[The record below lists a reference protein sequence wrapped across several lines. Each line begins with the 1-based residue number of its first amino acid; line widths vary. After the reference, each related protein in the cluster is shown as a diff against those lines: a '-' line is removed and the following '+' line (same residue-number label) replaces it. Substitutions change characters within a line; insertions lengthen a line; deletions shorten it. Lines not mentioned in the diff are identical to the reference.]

1 VKIILLLTL
10 FNDYSIGM
18 AGGRYSV
25 FPSMAI
31 HKLWGDY
38 FDDMQSL
45 LIEYLT
51 LKPKYEM
58 LGRKIIHE
66 SYQQGVYDI
75 KKIKLNEI
83 FLND

>member
-1 VKIILLLTL
+1 MDRDTVKIILLLTL
-10 FNDYSIGM
+10 FNDHSIGM
-18 AGGRYSV
+18 AGGRYSI
-25 FPSMAI
+25 FPSMAIMAI

-66 SYQQGVYDI
+66 SYQ
-75 KKIKLNEI
+75 
-83 FLND
+83 

>member
-1 VKIILLLTL
+1 MGRDTVKIILLLTL
-10 FNDYSIGM
+10 FNDHSIVM

-31 HKLWGDY
+31 HKLLGDY

-75 KKIKLNEI
+75 KK
-83 FLND
+83 